1 MRSRTASGLAARTR
15 RCCLRDTKNRCLVF
29 GLRKN
34 QTATQR
40 PKTKDQ
46 RPNMKILVLMKQV
59 ANKDAI
65 LRINK
70 ESTWIEEAD
79 LSFEVNESDGYALEE
94 ALRIREKVGGEV
106 VVCSMGPQRAKSVI
120 KDALARGADRAIH
133 VVGDNISHLSP
144 FAAASVLA
152 DAVRDEQADL
162 IMTGL
167 QSDDY
172 GNGQT
177 GVILAELLGL
187 PHATIVI
194 EIDATG
200 EQLRVKRELESGWY
214 QWYTMP
220 KPALLTIQSGI
231 SQIRYATLRGIMAA
245 KKKEIKEVT
254 AAADIASQPSHQ
266 QIEKIYLPQK
276 TKQTQ
281 LLGGGDAKKGAV
293 ELAEKLR
300 SEARVI

>member
-1 MRSRTASGLAARTR
+1 
-15 RCCLRDTKNRCLVF
+15 
-29 GLRKN
+29 
-34 QTATQR
+34 
-40 PKTKDQ
+40 
-46 RPNMKILVLMKQV
+46 MKIIVLMKQV

-70 ESTWIEEAD
+70 EGTWVEEGD
-79 LSFEVNESDGYALEE
+79 LSFEVKESDGYALEE
-94 ALRIREKVGGEV
+94 ALRVREKLGGEV
-106 VVCSMGPQRAKSVI
+106 IVCSMGPQRAKSVI

-133 VVGDNISHLSP
+133 VIGDNVGHLSP

-152 DAVRDEQADL
+152 EAIREENADL
-162 IMTGL
+162 VLTGL

-172 GNGQT
+172 GYAQT

-194 EIDATG
+194 EVDASG

-231 SQIRYATLRGIMAA
+231 SQIR
-245 KKKEIKEVT
+245 
-254 AAADIASQPSHQ
+254 
-266 QIEKIYLPQK
+266 
-276 TKQTQ
+276 
-281 LLGGGDAKKGAV
+281 
-293 ELAEKLR
+293 
-300 SEARVI
+300 

>member
-1 MRSRTASGLAARTR
+1 
-15 RCCLRDTKNRCLVF
+15 
-29 GLRKN
+29 
-34 QTATQR
+34 
-40 PKTKDQ
+40 
-46 RPNMKILVLMKQV
+46 MKIVVLMKQV

-70 ESTWIEEAD
+70 EATWIEEND

-94 ALRIREKVGGEV
+94 ALRVREKVGGEV
-106 VVCSMGPQRAKSVI
+106 VVCSLGPQRVKSII

-133 VVGDNISHLSP
+133 VVGDNLGSLSP
-144 FAAASVLA
+144 YAAATALA
-152 DAVRDEQADL
+152 DAIREENADL
-162 IMTGL
+162 VMTGL

-172 GNGQT
+172 GYAQT

-194 EIDATG
+194 EVDASG
-200 EQLRVKRELESGWY
+200 EKLRVKRELESGWY

-231 SQIRYATLRGIMAA
+231 SQIRYATLKGIMAA
-245 KKKEIKEVT
+245 KKKEIKEVSP
-254 AAADIASQPSHQ
+254 AAELVSRPSHQ
-266 QIEKIYLPQK
+266 RIEKIYLPQK

-281 LLGGGDAKKGAV
+281 FLGDGDAKAGAV
-293 ELAEKLR
+293 ALAEKLHR
-300 SEARVI
+300 EARAF

>member
-1 MRSRTASGLAARTR
+1 
-15 RCCLRDTKNRCLVF
+15 
-29 GLRKN
+29 
-34 QTATQR
+34 
-40 PKTKDQ
+40 
-46 RPNMKILVLMKQV
+46 MKIIVMMKQV

-70 ESTWIEEAD
+70 EATWIEEGD

-94 ALRIREKVGGEV
+94 ALRIKEKVGGEV
-106 VVCSMGPQRAKSVI
+106 TVCSMGPQRAKSVI

-133 VVGDNISHLSP
+133 VMGDNISHLSP

-152 DAVRDEQADL
+152 EAVRDEQADL
-162 IMTGL
+162 IIAGL

-172 GNGQT
+172 GYGQT

-220 KPALLTIQSGI
+220 KPELLTIQSGI
-231 SQIRYATLRGIMAA
+231 SQIRYATLKGIMAA

-254 AAADIASQPSHQ
+254 PPEEIVGRPSHQ
-266 QIEKIYLPQK
+266 TIEKIYLPQK
-276 TKQTQ
+276 SKQTQ
-281 LLGGGDAKKGAV
+281 LLGNGDAKAGAV
-293 ELAEKLR
+293 ALAEKLHT
-300 SEARVI
+300 EARVI